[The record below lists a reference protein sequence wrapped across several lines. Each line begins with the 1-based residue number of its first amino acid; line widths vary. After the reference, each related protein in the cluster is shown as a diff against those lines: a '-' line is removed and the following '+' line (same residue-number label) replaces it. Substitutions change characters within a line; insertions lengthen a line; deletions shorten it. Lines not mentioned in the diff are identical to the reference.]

1 MATTVSTECELRWS
15 DGKKTTLKLP
25 APINN
30 TLTDP
35 DTGDDIITATWFD
48 SAAAFLENDTGASLQ
63 SIGVT
68 LVTLT
73 SQQVYDSTITTG

>member
-1 MATTVSTECELRWS
+1 MTTSITTECELRWA

-35 DTGDDIITATWFD
+35 DTGDSIVTAAWFD
-48 SAAAFLENDTGASLQ
+48 SAAAFLENDDKASLQ
-63 SIGVT
+63 SIAVS
-68 LVTLT
+68 LVTL
-73 SQQVYDSTITTG
+73 STDEIVTIQAE